1 MSPRWLALGYASALT
16 LPALTVVFAGY
27 NGSFVLLVCGFAGLA
42 GLMMLAVQFVTSG
55 RFERFSAPLGLDA
68 MMGFHRFAGRA
79 VAIAILLHVIL
90 AVWLGAGEKWAAL
103 LGAADRLFT
112 SEQMVTGIV
121 ALAGVLAIIWAAT
134 RRERLGLR
142 YEWWRASHGI
152 AALVVLVLS
161 AQHAWSNGVFIR
173 SPGAA
178 ALAGSA
184 IVAAVACFAVV
195 YVMRA
200 WHSIRADWVVVKVCP
215 IGGRLHEV
223 TLTKSAPVPFSF
235 QAGQFVWV
243 TFDRRHPVTDHPFSI
258 ASSPGEL
265 PRLRFII
272 KEYGDFTSRIGRLP
286 AGTPAYLDGPHGN
299 FTADL
304 SADAIVLIAGG
315 VGIAPVLSILR
326 SLAENEYAGPVRLLI
341 ATRTDA
347 QQLFGAEVEQFAA
360 KLNLKVTPIV
370 EQPTSDWRGATG
382 RIGKDKLADLVSGL
396 PLSRADILICGPLP
410 MMAAASAM
418 LLELGAP
425 AGRIHYERFDYHDGS
440 DLKSRTMRRAFLFM
454 LVSVAAVLVL
464 TAAAAVYLF

>member
-1 MSPRWLALGYASALT
+1 MSPRGLALGYASALT
-16 LPALTVVFAGY
+16 LPALSAIIAGY
-27 NGSFVLLVCGFAGLA
+27 NGSFILFVCGFAGLA
-42 GLMMLAVQFVTSG
+42 GLMMLSVQFVTSG
-55 RFERFSAPLGLDA
+55 RFERFSAPLGLDT
-68 MMGFHRFAGRA
+68 MMGFHRLAGRA
-79 VAIAILLHVIL
+79 VAIAILLHVVL
-90 AVWLGAGEKWAAL
+90 AVWLGAGEKAAAL
-103 LGAADRLFT
+103 PAVAARLFT

-134 RRERLGLR
+134 QRERLGLR
-142 YEWWRASHGI
+142 YEWWRASHGVG
-152 AALVVLVLS
+152 ALVVLMLA

-178 ALAGSA
+178 ALAGAA

-200 WHSIRADWVVVKVCP
+200 WHSMSGGWTVVKVSP

-223 TLTKSAPVPFSF
+223 TLTKTAPMPFSF
-235 QAGQFVWV
+235 RAGQFVWV

-265 PRLRFII
+265 PQLRFII
-272 KEYGDFTSRIGRLP
+272 KENGDFTSRIGSLP

-326 SLAENEYAGPVRLLI
+326 SLAENEYSGSVRLLI

-347 QQLFGAEVEQFAA
+347 EQLFGAEVEQLAA
-360 KLNLKVTPIV
+360 KLNLKVMRIV
-370 EQPTSDWRGATG
+370 EQPTSARRAAAG
-382 RIGKDKLADLVSGL
+382 RIEKDKLADLVSGL
-396 PLSRADILICGPLP
+396 PLSGADILICGPLP

-418 LLELGAP
+418 LLDLGAL
-425 AGRIHYERFDYHDGS
+425 AGRIHYERFDYHEGS
-440 DLKSRTMRRAFLFM
+440 DLKSRTMRRRFLLM

-464 TAAAAVYLF
+464 TAAAGVYLF